1 MQGGGPLYS
10 HGRGNQGAVGVIG
23 LMFPDKPDKH
33 LIFFTLLFLCFSIL
47 LAYSVMQD
55 PVVPGISHLG
65 TRVHCYHIVS
75 HGDL

>member
-33 LIFFTLLFLCFSIL
+33 LIFFDLLLSDPYRPAGFLSE
-47 LAYSVMQD
+47 
-55 PVVPGISHLG
+55 
-65 TRVHCYHIVS
+65 IV
-75 HGDL
+75 GD